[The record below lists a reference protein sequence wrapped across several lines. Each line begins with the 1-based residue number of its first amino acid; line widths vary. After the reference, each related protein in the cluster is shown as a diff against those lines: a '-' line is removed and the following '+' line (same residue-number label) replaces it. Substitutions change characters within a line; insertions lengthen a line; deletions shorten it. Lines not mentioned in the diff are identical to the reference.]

1 MYQLGLTVTD
11 TNTEAP
17 IGNAEVYI
25 VNSKN
30 EIISSG
36 KTANNG
42 KYNYYLK
49 GNESYSIV
57 AYANGYYSRATS
69 LNMGE
74 TSKKINLYLSSKDT
88 IQADVSYKEMSYSE
102 IVEAGIDTDSDEN
115 KKIFKYSTKL
125 VFNKMTF
132 PVNFY
137 VNEKG
142 DIVKNENKV
151 KLLHQEKTIFI

>member
-1 MYQLGLTVTD
+1 MLTVTDTKGQTNTKKLKITADGTAEGMYQLGLTVTD

-115 KKIFKYSTKL
+115 KKYLNIQLNWYLTK
-125 VFNKMTF
+125 
-132 PVNFY
+132 
-137 VNEKG
+137 
-142 DIVKNENKV
+142 
-151 KLLHQEKTIFI
+151 